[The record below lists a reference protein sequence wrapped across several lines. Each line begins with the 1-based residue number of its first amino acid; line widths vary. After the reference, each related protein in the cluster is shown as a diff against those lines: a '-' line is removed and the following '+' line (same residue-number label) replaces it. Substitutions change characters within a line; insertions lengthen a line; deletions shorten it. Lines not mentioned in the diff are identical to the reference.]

1 MTLDRQMALE
11 IIHSFLTHA
20 SRGTNPQ
27 PEIGGTAIALTG
39 DLFEMLEDVYTRAP
53 NECDIEIMFQPD
65 EHGRQNNACR
75 DLLIGYS
82 RNPSISTG
90 RAIAERLQGVTT
102 RRSGMGLL
110 FLVKGKE
117 GRDHRLVI
125 ARFPADSGIV
135 AEERAKT
142 LTVEFIERVFMRNA
156 KAYKSALYR
165 TTALSAGF
173 WEGQAVDRQISGPQE
188 LSQYWIGDFL
198 LSDLRT
204 TGPAGT
210 KRLAVALRT
219 AIRNVDNLSTRRELI
234 SASDMIKNQSGR
246 AVTTNEILRALR
258 ISEPAVV
265 ALRSQFARP
274 ELMDE
279 RFILDREEFE
289 RHAPYRMVEL
299 DNGGVLIADD
309 TRFNEV
315 FQKQE
320 LRVAENRVRYVT
332 EGIVVDERL
341 RKTK

>member
-1 MTLDRQMALE
+1 MAIE
-11 IIHSFLTHA
+11 TIHSFLTHA
-20 SRGTNPQ
+20 SRGVDPQ
-27 PEIGGTAIALTG
+27 PEIGGTAIALAG
-39 DLFEMLEDVYTRAP
+39 DLFEMLQDVYVRAP

-65 EHGRQNNACR
+65 ERGRQNNVSR
-75 DLLIGYS
+75 DLILGYT
-82 RNPSISTG
+82 RGPSIPAG
-90 RAIAERLQGVTT
+90 RAIADRLQQVTT

-110 FLVKGKE
+110 FLIKGKE
-117 GRDHRLVI
+117 GREHRLVI

-135 AEERAKT
+135 AEERART

-156 KAYKSALYR
+156 KAYKSALYK
-165 TTALSAGF
+165 TTALAAGF

-219 AIRNVDNLSTRRELI
+219 AIRTVEDLTVRRELI
-234 SASDMIKNQSGR
+234 SASDMIKNQDGR
-246 AVTTNEILRALR
+246 AVSANGILRTLR
-258 ISEPAVV
+258 ISEPAIA
-265 ALRSQFARP
+265 ALRSQFPRP

-309 TRFNEV
+309 ARFNEV
-315 FQKQE
+315 FQRQE
-320 LRVAENRVRYVT
+320 LRVAENRVRYIT
-332 EGIVVDERL
+332 EGIIVDERL